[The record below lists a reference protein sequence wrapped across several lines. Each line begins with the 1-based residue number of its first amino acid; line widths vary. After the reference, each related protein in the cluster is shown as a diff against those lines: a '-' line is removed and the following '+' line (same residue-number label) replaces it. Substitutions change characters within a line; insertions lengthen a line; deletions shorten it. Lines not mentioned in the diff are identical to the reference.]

1 MCESVEVQ
9 QIFFFKFV
17 LEVLIL
23 QKSLIN
29 FS

>member
-1 MCESVEVQ
+1 MFESVEVQ